1 MYTFFPT
8 VFEFV
13 CAQSPYS
20 MRGLLIGLVYFVTDG
35 IFGAISALFLF
46 SFAKGFSESRSSS
59 PLLSCGSWYYLAA
72 TLVAVLGCVVYLMTA
87 WWYRK
92 RKRGDHE
99 FVNERAILESYFESV
114 VEQPNGI

>member
-1 MYTFFPT
+1 MCTFFSIA
-8 VFEFV
+8 FEFV

-35 IFGAISALFLF
+35 IFGAISALFLL

-59 PLLSCGSWYYLAA
+59 HPLSCGSWYYVTT
-72 TLVAVLGCVVYLMTA
+72 TLVAILGCLVYFMTA

-99 FVNERAILESYFESV
+99 FVNERAILESYFETII
-114 VEQPNGI
+114 EQP